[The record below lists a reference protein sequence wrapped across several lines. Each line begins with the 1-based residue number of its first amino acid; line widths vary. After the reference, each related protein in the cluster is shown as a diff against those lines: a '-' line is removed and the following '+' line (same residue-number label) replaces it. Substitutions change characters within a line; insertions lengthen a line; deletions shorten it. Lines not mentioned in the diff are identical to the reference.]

1 MLKQLFHIDS
11 GQAGDPSQQVLSLRL
26 GPKHCS
32 FVVTDLT
39 GNQLYKLA
47 YYAHDDADRNI
58 VAEIFGNH
66 AYLNEPY
73 YKVLAG
79 YDYPQSTLVPL
90 TLYKKEDCG
99 SLLSTLYGVNGSSAI
114 ISEPV
119 KDWDLYNVY
128 AVPKEMHE
136 WMNKK
141 FSSGNYW
148 HQYTISIR
156 GKREVDNHGLL
167 LVDLRPDDFT
177 IIAFAA
183 GKLLLAQTFIYSTP
197 EDILYYLLKVC
208 QENNLSQEQV
218 KLLLSGLIEK
228 QSVLYK
234 ELYQYFIHVEFRNAV
249 WQLPGVDYPAH
260 FFTSLNDLAR
270 CAS

>member
-1 MLKQLFHIDS
+1 MLKQLFHIDT
-11 GQAGDPSQQVLSLRL
+11 GQPGDPAQQVLSLRL

-32 FVVTDLT
+32 FVVTDKE
-39 GNQLYKLA
+39 GSSLYKLA
-47 YYAHDDADRNI
+47 YYAHDGSDKNI
-58 VAEIFGNH
+58 VAEIFNQH
-66 AYLNEPY
+66 SYLDEPY

-90 TLYKKEDCG
+90 PLYKKEDCG

-119 KDWDLYNVY
+119 MGWDLYNVY

-148 HQYTISIR
+148 HQYTIAIR
-156 GKREVDNHGLL
+156 GKEARDNSGLL
-167 LVDLRPDDFT
+167 QVDLRPDDFT
-177 IIAFAA
+177 IIAFAG

-218 KLLLSGLIEK
+218 LLSLSGLIEK

-234 ELYQYFIHVEFRNAV
+234 ELYQYFIHVEFRNAE
-249 WQLPGVDYPAH
+249 WELPGNDYPAH